1 MNLYYDLHIHTAL
14 SPCAD
19 NDMTPNNIVNMA
31 RLKGLDIIAI
41 TDHNSCKNV
50 AACMKCAADT
60 GLTVVPGME
69 IETCEEVHMLAF
81 FDDTDSLGE
90 LEEVV
95 KKSLPNIKNRRD
107 IFGDQFIMDSD
118 DNVVGEI
125 DNLLVTA
132 TSLSVDSATNI
143 VRTLGG
149 VIVPAHIDK
158 DAYSILSN
166 LGFIPDIGITAF
178 EIKNPQKKD
187 AIVQSNGLADS
198 VIIHDSDAH
207 FLWDIHESD
216 FCIDMHENN
225 AANLLE
231 YLNKI
236 H

>member
-1 MNLYYDLHIHTAL
+1 MKLYYDLHIHTAL

-41 TDHNSCKNV
+41 TDHNSCRNV
-50 AACMKCAADT
+50 ATCMKCAENS

-81 FDDTDSLGE
+81 FDNTEALGE
-90 LEEVV
+90 LEKTVQ
-95 KKSLPNIKNRRD
+95 KSLPDIKNRRD
-107 IFGDQFIMDSD
+107 IFGDQFVMDCD
-118 DNVVGEI
+118 DNIVGEI
-125 DNLLVTA
+125 ENLLVTA
-132 TSLSVDSATNI
+132 TSLSVDSVTDI
-143 VRTLGG
+143 VRSLGG

-166 LGFIPDIGITAF
+166 LGFIPDNGYTAF

-187 AIVQSNGLADS
+187 EIVRNNNLKNS

-207 FLWDIHESD
+207 FLWDIHEREFSMD
-216 FCIDMHENN
+216 LRKNSIAD
-225 AANLLE
+225 LLKE
-231 YLNKI
+231 LDKQR
-236 H
+236 

>member
-1 MNLYYDLHIHTAL
+1 MRLYYDLHIHTAL

-50 AACMKCAADT
+50 AACIKCAENSD
-60 GLTVVPGME
+60 LTVVPGME
-69 IETCEEVHMLAF
+69 IETCEEVHMLAL
-81 FDDTDSLGE
+81 FDNTDSLGE
-90 LEEVV
+90 LEKAV

-118 DNVVGEI
+118 DNIVGEI

-132 TSLSVDSATNI
+132 TSLSVDSATDI
-143 VRTLGG
+143 VRSLGG

-166 LGFIPDIGITAF
+166 LGFIPDNGYTAF

-187 AIVQSNGLADS
+187 EIVRNNNLKNS

-207 FLWDIHESD
+207 FLWDIHEREFSMD
-216 FCIDMHENN
+216 LRKNSIAD
-225 AANLLE
+225 LLKE
-231 YLNKI
+231 LDKQR
-236 H
+236 